1 MEVIKDKKQAA
12 VMPLDHITP
21 RVVWTPENKIKQI
34 RVPKKKEKSDPYIHT
49 RFTLIFWWGEER
61 GRDEKEIIS
70 CSWCQLCALLV

>member
-34 RVPKKKEKSDPYIHT
+34 RVPKRKKSRILTYTHALHS
-49 RFTLIFWWGEER
+49 FFGGERREEGMKKR
-61 GRDEKEIIS
+61 S
-70 CSWCQLCALLV
+70 FHALGANSVHF